1 MLELILVCQ
10 FALIISM
17 YLIIKWRLAH
27 HDRLIRVIQLDV
39 DYLAS
44 KPFLQEEQGVDE
56 EQEELEDE
64 IDPPPSKMNII
75 NTSSLNRLDIQSP
88 IPRKACNSVER
99 NNSDEL
105 NTNMRLRE

>member
-10 FALIISM
+10 FVLNIVM
-17 YLIIKWRLAH
+17 YYMIKVKLHRLE
-27 HDRLIRVIQLDV
+27 LLVRVTQEDV
-39 DYLAS
+39 DYLS
-44 KPFLQEEQGVDE
+44 TKPIREALDDWEEHQD
-56 EQEELEDE
+56 
-64 IDPPPSKMNII
+64 KMNII

-105 NTNMRLRE
+105 QIPLASASCY